1 MSKLRDIVS
10 NKYILGALKLS
21 LGFVFVVASLGK
33 IIDPQGFARDVY
45 SYVLLPMPLV
55 DAFAA
60 ITPWIEFIAGLMLM
74 LDIMPQSMSLII
86 NAMLV
91 MFITAIFVDI
101 NRGIEI
107 ECGCFDF
114 LFPKEKIGWNTIY
127 RDIIMLVAGTVIM
140 LFDGNPVKMYG
151 LICRKKVEVRKARR
165 YNR

>member
-1 MSKLRDIVS
+1 
-10 NKYILGALKLS
+10 
-21 LGFVFVVASLGK
+21 
-33 IIDPQGFARDVY
+33 
-45 SYVLLPMPLV
+45 V

-107 ECGCFDF
+107 EGGCFDF